1 MLSGIRQS
9 LSSLAVCALLVF
21 GLFSSWTPAVYAFT
35 NLVWSDEFTG
45 TTIDTTKWGFDLGNV
60 STISGAGWGN
70 GELETYSQAAKN
82 AFVSNGVLHIVALN
96 DVGGSAPYSSA
107 RMRTLGKFSM
117 TFGRLE
123 VRARL
128 PRGSPYW
135 WPAIWMLATNYSG
148 TTGVTNS
155 WPECGEI
162 DMVESKGSTPTINLA
177 TLHKD
182 QAGDQG
188 HDHAQGGS
196 LTFASGDANTNFH
209 NYVMQWGS
217 GFFKFTVDSNT
228 VQYTPNNG
236 SISGWTSSIGAP
248 PAPFN
253 HPFYI
258 IMNLAVGGQFVG
270 SPSVATINAAT
281 TFPGDMQVDYIRV
294 YQDLGTQAPLLGIT
308 SVSPTNACSNG
319 GTVITITGTNF
330 VGGAT
335 VTIGGVSAGF
345 VTYVN
350 TNTLTVVAPASSVGA
365 KNVVVTNPDATSS
378 TLANALNY
386 LSAPASFAGLS
397 SAVPAVSGA
406 TLTWSTAQGV
416 SPFTY
421 RVYQATSSG
430 GENFASPVL
439 TTSNLSGFV
448 SLSVGSVCTNTYFFV
463 VRAVDNCGNS
473 DGNAVEQ
480 SVQPTPTPLVFGGLT
495 NASATVGGASLR
507 WAAAQGA
514 IAPVTYAIYAST
526 SSNIGS
532 LTNLIAQTGNLS
544 NSISLDPGNNC
555 TNQYFLLVRAV
566 DNCNRVDTN
575 QIILSVQ
582 PIGASPVFSGLASIT
597 AAVNAA
603 TLNWAAGSG
612 TPPITY
618 NVFQATA
625 SGAENFAAP
634 LLSTSSLFT
643 SVPLYPGS
651 NSPIAY
657 YFVVRAQS
665 GCNISESNT
674 VEQSIRP
681 LLDPTGNQNGDGI
694 SNGWK
699 QQYGLDPFNPT
710 VAGADPDG
718 DGMSNLKEYLT
729 GTDPTNS
736 ASYLHILS
744 IVPQGNDT
752 LITWMTAGGLTNA
765 VESAPDPGGSY
776 SKISGNVI
784 ITGSGLTT
792 TNYLDSGTVTNAPVQ
807 FYRIRLIP

>member
-9 LSSLAVCALLVF
+9 LSSLVVCALLVF
-21 GLFSSWTPAVYAFT
+21 GLFSSWTPAVHAFT

-45 TTIDTTKWGFDLGNV
+45 TTIDTTKWGFDLGN
-60 STISGAGWGN
+60 SSSIAGSGWGN
-70 GELETYSQAAKN
+70 GELETYSGAAKN

-96 DVGGSAPYSSA
+96 DVGGGAPYSSA
-107 RMRTLGKFSM
+107 RMRTLGKFSP
-117 TFGRLE
+117 TFGRIE
-123 VRARL
+123 VRAKL
-128 PRGSPYW
+128 PTGSPYW

-148 TTGVTNS
+148 TTGPTNS

-162 DMVESKGSTPTINLA
+162 DMVESKGSTPTSNLS
-177 TLHKD
+177 TLHHD
-182 QAGDQG
+182 SSGSRNDSPNQVTYTFPAGTG
-188 HDHAQGGS
+188 
-196 LTFASGDANTNFH
+196 NTNSFH
-209 NYVMQWGS
+209 NYVMQWGTG
-217 GFFKFTVDSNT
+217 GFNFSVDSNT
-228 VQYTPNNG
+228 VHDSNNG
-236 SISGWTSSIGAP
+236 TINSWTSSVGP
-248 PAPFN
+248 FPAPYN

-270 SPSVATINAAT
+270 SPSVATINANT

-294 YQDLGTQAPLLGIT
+294 YQDTGTQAPLLGVT
-308 SVSPTNACSNG
+308 SVTPTNVCSSG
-319 GTVITITGTNF
+319 TTVITITGTNF
-330 VGGAT
+330 VAGAT
-335 VTIGGVSAGF
+335 VTVGGISAGF

-350 TNTLTVVAPASSVGA
+350 TNTLMVTAPGQSVGA

-378 TLANALNY
+378 TLASAVNY
-386 LSAPASFAGLS
+386 LSAPASFAGLA
-397 SAVPAVSGA
+397 SAMPAVNGA

-421 RVYQATSSG
+421 RTYQSTSSG

-439 TTSNLSGFV
+439 TTSNLSAFV
-448 SLSVGSVCTNTYFFV
+448 SLSVGSACTNTYFFV
-463 VRAVDNCGNS
+463 VRAVDACGNS
-473 DGNAVEQ
+473 DGNTVEQ
-480 SVQPTPTPLVFGGLT
+480 SVQPSPTAIVFGGLT
-495 NASATVGGASLR
+495 NASATVGGALLR

-514 IAPVTYAIYAST
+514 IAPVTYEIFEST
-526 SSNIGS
+526 SSDVGS
-532 LTNLIAQTGNLS
+532 LTNLVAQTGSLS

-582 PIGASPVFSGLASIT
+582 PIGAPPTFSGLASIT

-625 SGAENFAAP
+625 SGAENFGAP

-651 NSPIAY
+651 NSPITY

-665 GCNISESNT
+665 GCNLGESNT

-681 LLDPTGNQNGDGI
+681 LLDPNGNQNGDGI
-694 SNGWK
+694 PNGWK

-718 DGMSNLKEYLT
+718 DGMSNLQEYLA

-736 ASYLHILS
+736 ASYFHIFS
-744 IVPQGNDT
+744 IAPQGNDT
-752 LITWMTAGGLTNA
+752 VITWMTVGGLTNA
-765 VESAPDPGGSY
+765 VETTSDPGGSY
-776 SKISGNVI
+776 SNISGNI
-784 ITGSGLTT
+784 IVTGSGLTT
-792 TNYLDSGTVTNAPVQ
+792 TNYLDPGSFTNSPLQ
-807 FYRIRLIP
+807 FYRIRLVP